1 MIMNQYR
8 IIYRFIKSH
17 ILVFTLLLASCTEI
31 DEYKKYIEGGEISYT
46 GKIEE
51 VEVHPGLNR
60 IELMGLLKSDPKVS
74 EVRLY
79 WNANRDSASVTVN
92 RSSGVDTVKFL
103 LEQMEENVHSF
114 SLITL
119 DANGNKSVP
128 VNKTGKVY
136 GEKYILSLMNR
147 LVRNAEVTPQGIVM
161 VFGDAGYLNGIIGTE
176 VSYTTNQNIEATT
189 WIPTSNLNDT
199 ILLASYKLNTPV
211 YYRSLYLPEPVC
223 IDTFST
229 QTKKLSLTEEV
240 TQTYLKNTGPDVLYS
255 SWDGKRWGNLADWTV
270 NEAIKNAS
278 GYGGY
283 ELRSGKGIISMEAGW
298 GLPAVLNGKIY
309 QTIELPAG
317 NYRFEIDLNSNGTT
331 GVKYIAVN
339 RGTALV
345 DFDKVTTQSLS
356 YAEIASKEITF
367 TLNENAT
374 VSIGFVCDLPGN
386 GEYCKVAAVR
396 LFRLPS

>member
-1 MIMNQYR
+1 MNQYR
-8 IIYRFIKSH
+8 MIYRFLKRN
-17 ILVFTLLLASCTEI
+17 ILILTLLFAGCTEI
-31 DEYKKYIEGGEISYT
+31 DDYKKYIEGGEISYT

-79 WNANRDSASVTVN
+79 WNANHDSASLKVN
-92 RSSGVDTVKFL
+92 RTAGIDTVRFL

-119 DANGNKSVP
+119 DAKGNKSVP

-136 GEKYILSLMNR
+136 GEKYTLSIMNR

-176 VSYTTNQNIEATT
+176 VTFITNQNQEKKA
-189 WIPTSNLNDT
+189 WVAASNLNDT
-199 ILLASYKLNTPV
+199 LLLADYKLNSPV
-211 YYRSLYLPEPVC
+211 YYQSLYLPEPVC
-223 IDTFST
+223 IDTFLT
-229 QTKKLSLTEEV
+229 RTKKLSLTEEV
-240 TQTYLKNTGPDVLYS
+240 TRTYLKNTGPDVQYS
-255 SWDGKRWGNLADWTV
+255 SWDGKRWGNLSDWIV
-270 NEAIKNAS
+270 NDAIKNAS

-309 QTIELPAG
+309 QSVELPAG
-317 NYRFEIDLNSNGTT
+317 NYRFEIDLNSNGAA
-331 GVKYIAVN
+331 GVKYLAVN
-339 RGTALV
+339 RGSTLV

-356 YAEIASKEITF
+356 YAEISVKEVLF

-374 VSIGFVCDLPGN
+374 VSIGFVCNLPGN
-386 GEYCKVAAVR
+386 GEYCKVSAVR

>member
-1 MIMNQYR
+1 MNQYR
-8 IIYRFIKSH
+8 IIYRFLKSP
-17 ILVFTLLLASCTEI
+17 ILILTLLIAGCTEI
-31 DEYKKYIEGGEISYT
+31 DDYKKYIEGGEISYT

-60 IELMGLLKSDPKVS
+60 IELMGLLKSDPKVTD
-74 EVRLY
+74 VKLY
-79 WNANRDSASVTVN
+79 WNSNKDSASVKVN
-92 RSSGVDTVKFL
+92 RTSGIDTVRFL
-103 LEQMEENVHSF
+103 LGQMEENVHSF
-114 SLITL
+114 SLVTL
-119 DANGNKSVP
+119 DAKGNKSVP

-136 GEKYILSLMNR
+136 GEKYILSIMNR

-161 VFGDAGYLNGIIGTE
+161 IFGDASYLNGIIGTE
-176 VSYTTNQNIEATT
+176 ISYTTNQNFEAKAR
-189 WIPTSNLNDT
+189 IAASGRNDT
-199 ILLASYKLNTPV
+199 ILLADYKLNSPV

-223 IDTFST
+223 IDTFYTKS
-229 QTKKLSLTEEV
+229 KKLSLTEDV
-240 TQTYLKNTGPDVLYS
+240 TKTYLKNTGPDVQYS
-255 SWDGKRWGNLADWTV
+255 GWDGKRWGNLADWTV
-270 NEAIKNAS
+270 NDAIKNAS

-309 QTIELPAG
+309 QSVELPAG
-317 NYRFEIDLNSNGTT
+317 NYRFEIDLNSNGAA

-339 RGTALV
+339 RGSDLV

-356 YAEIASKEITF
+356 YAEISAKEVLF

-374 VSIGFVCDLPGN
+374 VSIGFVCNLPGN